1 MQPTGEATYTAGGI
15 LCAALRHL
23 SPGTQAHGMC
33 QAEAHNGP
41 GQRAQAAN
49 IPGRVVRGMMDS
61 KAFSRSSCSC

>member
-1 MQPTGEATYTAGGI
+1 MMQPTGEATYTAGSI

-41 GQRAQAAN
+41 GKPAQAAN
-49 IPGRVVRGMMDS
+49 IEELRKR
-61 KAFSRSSCSC
+61 